1 MKQLFAILFIGIF
14 SLTLS
19 AQAPEKMSY
28 QAIVR
33 DANNALLTNSSVG
46 MQVSIL
52 QGNIS
57 GTPIYVET
65 QNPTTNDNGLI
76 AIEIGTGNIITGDF
90 STIDW
95 STSNYYVKTET
106 DPNGG
111 TNYTIEGTS
120 QLLSVPYALYSKT
133 SGSSIPGPQ
142 GPQGIQGPQGTP
154 GTNFFNNM
162 QGGTAYVGTSQGQA
176 ILSVLVTFPIPFNG
190 TPHVICTSSA
200 EVGTGYD
207 DSFNVTTRTVTNTS
221 FIMIINRVDGST
233 WGQNM
238 EVHWLAFE

>member
-1 MKQLFAILFIGIF
+1 MKNSLFTLLIL
-14 SLTLS
+14 LLS
-19 AQAPEKMSY
+19 ASFWAQSPEMMSY
-28 QAIVR
+28 QAVIR
-33 DANNALLTNSSVG
+33 DANNSLVTNSSIG
-46 MQVSIL
+46 MKISIL
-52 QGNIS
+52 QGSIS
-57 GTPIYVET
+57 GNSVYTET
-65 QNPTTNDNGLI
+65 QNPTTNSNGLI
-76 AIEIGTGNIITGDF
+76 AIEIGNGTTVFGDF

-95 STSNYYVKTET
+95 SNNSYFIKTET
-106 DPNGG
+106 DPTGNI
-111 TNYTIEGTS
+111 NYSIEGIT

-133 SGSSIPGPQ
+133 SGSSTP
-142 GPQGIQGPQGTP
+142 GPQGIQGPQGPQGTP
-154 GTNFFNNM
+154 GNDFFNNM

-176 ILSVLVTFPIPFNG
+176 ILSILVTFPVPFNS

-207 DSFNVTTRTVTNTS
+207 DSFNVTTRTVTSTS

>member
-1 MKQLFAILFIGIF
+1 MKNSLITLLIL
-14 SLTLS
+14 LLS
-19 AQAPEKMSY
+19 ASFWAQSPEMMSY
-28 QAIVR
+28 QAVIR
-33 DANNALLTNSSVG
+33 DANNSLVTNSSIG
-46 MQVSIL
+46 MKISIL
-52 QGNIS
+52 QGSIS
-57 GTPIYVET
+57 GNSVYTET
-65 QNPTTNDNGLI
+65 QNPTTNSNGLI
-76 AIEIGTGNIITGDF
+76 AIEIGNGTTVFGDF

-95 STSNYYVKTET
+95 SNNSYFIKTET
-106 DPNGG
+106 DPTGSI
-111 TNYTIEGTS
+111 NYSIEGTT

-133 SGSSIPGPQ
+133 SGSSTP
-142 GPQGIQGPQGTP
+142 GPQGIQGPQGPQGTP
-154 GTNFFNNM
+154 GNNFFNNM

-176 ILSVLVTFPIPFNG
+176 ILSVLVTFPVPFNS

-207 DSFNVTTRTVTNTS
+207 DSFNVTTRTVTSTS

>member
-1 MKQLFAILFIGIF
+1 MKNSLFTLLIL
-14 SLTLS
+14 LLS
-19 AQAPEKMSY
+19 ASFWAQSPEMMSY
-28 QAIVR
+28 QAVIR
-33 DANNALLTNSSVG
+33 DANNSLVTNSSIG
-46 MQVSIL
+46 MKISIL
-52 QGNIS
+52 QGSIS
-57 GTPIYVET
+57 GNSVYTET
-65 QNPTTNDNGLI
+65 QNPTTNSNGLI
-76 AIEIGTGNIITGDF
+76 AIEIGNGTTVFGDF

-95 STSNYYVKTET
+95 SNNSYFIKTET
-106 DPNGG
+106 DPTGSI
-111 TNYTIEGTS
+111 NYSIEGTT

-133 SGSSIPGPQ
+133 SGSSSP
-142 GPQGIQGPQGTP
+142 GPQGIQGPQGPQGTP
-154 GTNFFNNM
+154 GNNFFNNM

-176 ILSVLVTFPIPFNG
+176 ILSVLVTFPVPFNS

-207 DSFNVTTRTVTNTS
+207 DSFNVTTRTVTSTS

>member
-1 MKQLFAILFIGIF
+1 MKNSLFTLLIL
-14 SLTLS
+14 LLS
-19 AQAPEKMSY
+19 ASFWAQSPEMMSY
-28 QAIVR
+28 QAVIR
-33 DANNALLTNSSVG
+33 DANNSLVTNSSIG
-46 MQVSIL
+46 MKISIL
-52 QGNIS
+52 QGSIS
-57 GTPIYVET
+57 GNSVYIET
-65 QNPTTNDNGLI
+65 QNPTTNSNGLI
-76 AIEIGTGNIITGDF
+76 AIEIGNGTTVFGDF

-95 STSNYYVKTET
+95 SNNSYFIKTET
-106 DPNGG
+106 DPTGSI
-111 TNYTIEGTS
+111 NYSIEGTT

-133 SGSSIPGPQ
+133 SGSSTP
-142 GPQGIQGPQGTP
+142 GPQGIQGPQGPQGTP
-154 GTNFFNNM
+154 GNNFFNNM

-176 ILSVLVTFPIPFNG
+176 ILSVLVTFPVPFNS

-207 DSFNVTTRTVTNTS
+207 DSFNVTTRTVTSTS

>member
-1 MKQLFAILFIGIF
+1 MKNSLITLLIL
-14 SLTLS
+14 LLS
-19 AQAPEKMSY
+19 ASFWAQSPEMMSY
-28 QAIVR
+28 QAVIR
-33 DANNALLTNSSVG
+33 DANNSLVTNSSIG
-46 MQVSIL
+46 MKISIL
-52 QGNIS
+52 QGSIS
-57 GTPIYVET
+57 GNSVYTET
-65 QNPTTNDNGLI
+65 QNPTTNSNGLI
-76 AIEIGTGNIITGDF
+76 AIEIGNGTTVFGDF

-95 STSNYYVKTET
+95 SNNSYFIKTET
-106 DPNGG
+106 DPTGSI
-111 TNYTIEGTS
+111 NYSIEGTT
-120 QLLSVPYALYSKT
+120 QLLSVPYSLYSKT
-133 SGSSIPGPQ
+133 SGSSTP

-154 GTNFFNNM
+154 GNNFFNNM

-176 ILSVLVTFPIPFNG
+176 ILSVLVTFPVPFNS

-207 DSFNVTTRTVTNTS
+207 DSFNVTTRTVTSTS

>member
-1 MKQLFAILFIGIF
+1 MKNSLFTLLIL
-14 SLTLS
+14 LLS
-19 AQAPEKMSY
+19 ATVWSQSPEMMSY
-28 QAIVR
+28 QAVIR
-33 DANNALLTNSSVG
+33 DANNSLVTNSSIG
-46 MQVSIL
+46 MKISIL
-52 QGNIS
+52 QGSIS
-57 GTPIYVET
+57 GNSVYTET
-65 QNPTTNDNGLI
+65 QNPTTNSNGLI
-76 AIEIGTGNIITGDF
+76 AIEIGNGTTVFGDF

-95 STSNYYVKTET
+95 SNNSYFIKTET
-106 DPNGG
+106 DPTGSI
-111 TNYTIEGTS
+111 NYSIEGIT

-133 SGSSIPGPQ
+133 SGSSTP
-142 GPQGIQGPQGTP
+142 GPQGIQGPQGPQGIP
-154 GTNFFNNM
+154 GNNFFNNM
-162 QGGTAYVGTSQGQA
+162 QGGTTYVGTSQGQT
-176 ILSVLVTFPIPFNG
+176 ILSVLVTFPVPFNS

>member
-1 MKQLFAILFIGIF
+1 MKNSLFTLLIL
-14 SLTLS
+14 LLS
-19 AQAPEKMSY
+19 ASFWAQSPEMMSY
-28 QAIVR
+28 QAVIR
-33 DANNALLTNSSVG
+33 DANNSLVTNSSIG
-46 MQVSIL
+46 MKISII
-52 QGNIS
+52 QGSIS
-57 GTPIYVET
+57 GNSVYIET
-65 QNPTTNDNGLI
+65 QNPTTNSNGLI
-76 AIEIGTGNIITGDF
+76 AIEIGNGTTVFGDF

-95 STSNYYVKTET
+95 SNNSYIIKTET
-106 DPNGG
+106 DPTGRI
-111 TNYTIEGTS
+111 NYSIEGTT

-133 SGSSIPGPQ
+133 SGSSTP
-142 GPQGIQGPQGTP
+142 GPQGIQGPQGPQGTP
-154 GTNFFNNM
+154 GNNFFNNM

-176 ILSVLVTFPIPFNG
+176 ILSVLVTFPVPFNS

-207 DSFNVTTRTVTNTS
+207 DSFNVTTRTVTSTS

>member
-1 MKQLFAILFIGIF
+1 MKNSLFTLLIL
-14 SLTLS
+14 LLS
-19 AQAPEKMSY
+19 ASFWAQSPEMMSY
-28 QAIVR
+28 QAVIR
-33 DANNALLTNSSVG
+33 DANNSLVTNSSIG
-46 MQVSIL
+46 MKISIL
-52 QGNIS
+52 QGSIS
-57 GTPIYVET
+57 GNSVYTET
-65 QNPTTNDNGLI
+65 QNPTTNSNGLI
-76 AIEIGTGNIITGDF
+76 AIEIGNGTTVFGDF

-95 STSNYYVKTET
+95 SNNSYFIKTET
-106 DPNGG
+106 DPTGSI
-111 TNYTIEGTS
+111 NYSIEGTT

-133 SGSSIPGPQ
+133 SGSSTP
-142 GPQGIQGPQGTP
+142 GPQGIQGPQGPQGTP
-154 GTNFFNNM
+154 GNNFFNNM

-176 ILSVLVTFPIPFNG
+176 ILSVLVTFPVPFNS

-207 DSFNVTTRTVTNTS
+207 DSFNVTTRTVTSTS

>member
-1 MKQLFAILFIGIF
+1 MKNSLITLLIL
-14 SLTLS
+14 LLS
-19 AQAPEKMSY
+19 ASFWAQSPEMMSY
-28 QAIVR
+28 QAVIR
-33 DANNALLTNSSVG
+33 DANNSLVTNSSIG
-46 MQVSIL
+46 MKISIL
-52 QGNIS
+52 QGSIS
-57 GTPIYVET
+57 GNSVYTET
-65 QNPTTNDNGLI
+65 QNPTTNSNGLI
-76 AIEIGTGNIITGDF
+76 AIEIGNGTTVFGDF

-95 STSNYYVKTET
+95 SNNSYFIKTET
-106 DPNGG
+106 DPTGSI
-111 TNYTIEGTS
+111 NYSIEGTT

-133 SGSSIPGPQ
+133 SGSSSP
-142 GPQGIQGPQGTP
+142 GPQGIQGPQGPQGTP
-154 GTNFFNNM
+154 GNNFFNNM

-176 ILSVLVTFPIPFNG
+176 ILSVLVTFPVPFNS

-207 DSFNVTTRTVTNTS
+207 DSFNVTTRTVTSTS